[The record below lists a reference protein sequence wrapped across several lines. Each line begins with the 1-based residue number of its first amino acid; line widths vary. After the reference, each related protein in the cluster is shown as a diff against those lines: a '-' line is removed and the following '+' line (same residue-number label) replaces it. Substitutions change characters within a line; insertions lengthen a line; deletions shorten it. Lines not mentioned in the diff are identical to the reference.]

1 MKAALALTC
10 VVSAAA
16 TIAVASCAAKPE
28 KAHGFGPVYTTV
40 AGLAA
45 RLAKG
50 TDDLSTVR
58 GTLHVHAGPLE
69 QTSTFSER
77 LANGNVT
84 AMDDTVST
92 TYQSNNTELH
102 LITVGT
108 KLYVDRSG
116 NSAKP
121 WVVATPDS
129 SDPVVAQLAQNINDT
144 LGQAGMH
151 QYVTMVSSAR
161 ELNLVG
167 PDTIDG
173 VPCAHYALSIDTR
186 TAASKL
192 PGSQGKQMQQ
202 AIDAGVDSIPMEIW
216 VDAKGRSIKLSD
228 KVTAEGATASIELAM
243 SHFDEQ
249 VSISAPSPETM
260 SDS

>member
-1 MKAALALTC
+1 MKATFARTC
-10 VVSAAA
+10 VVSVAA
-16 TIAVASCAAKPE
+16 TIALAGCAGKPA

-40 AGLAA
+40 SGLAA

-58 GTLHVHAGPLE
+58 GSLHVHAGPLD

-77 LANGNVT
+77 LASGNVT

-92 TYQSNNTELH
+92 TYQGNNSELH
-102 LITVGT
+102 LITIGT

-121 WVVATPDS
+121 WVLATPDS
-129 SDPVVAQLAQNINDT
+129 SDPVVAQLAQNIGDT

-151 QYVTMVSSAR
+151 QYVIMVSSAR
-161 ELNLVG
+161 ELQVVG

-186 TAASKL
+186 TATSKM

-228 KVTAEGATASIELAM
+228 KVTAAGTTASIELSM

-249 VSISAPSPETM
+249 VSISAPPPEKI